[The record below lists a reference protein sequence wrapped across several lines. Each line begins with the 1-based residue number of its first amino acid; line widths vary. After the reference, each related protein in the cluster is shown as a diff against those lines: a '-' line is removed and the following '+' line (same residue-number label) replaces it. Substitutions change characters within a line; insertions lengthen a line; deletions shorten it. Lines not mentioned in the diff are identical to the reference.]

1 MPVFGHGVSAVN
13 RRQVLYRPEE
23 RPGFTAWV
31 TAFDYG
37 NGRLG
42 LSFKETVARPDPD
55 YRPPT
60 LEFGE
65 AVGAPV
71 SYCSV
76 ECGSAGERSFRVY
89 MASDDGGNTYYE
101 TGRCP
106 LEEGS
111 FCNIGFPDGRI
122 IGLDVPR
129 INPEGTGWCDYI
141 TLRESRDG
149 GTTWRSLPHLLKDT
163 APYLWRVRR
172 LRDGSCL
179 VLASFCGSPWG
190 PGRERPTR
198 TAALPGETYLSKFQ
212 TFFLHTRDGVH
223 YTGPHYILPGIGAH
237 EYDVAELADG
247 RLLFLAGD
255 VQATPAGRQL
265 VRREGDRFLNGPLLP
280 VRRGAPTD
288 PAENPQG
295 GFVPESVVVLP
306 GDLLVGSRRNKPYAC
321 SADLG
326 ENWFEIEGLPTSL
339 YQPFLQLLPDG
350 SLANFGHFG
359 GDSALGQEDMYIA
372 ADRFTLS
379 GSPPAGCTLSL
390 RRLLTED
397 GGSYRNAYEAA
408 LTQGGRP
415 LAGKTV
421 TFRVTP
427 TWNRDG
433 TAAVHLGDASP
444 LLRSAVTDETG
455 AARIALPEFDGRPD
469 IHLYYFIDAAF
480 HPEPGEALLPC
491 SSQILSEAALTP
503 RRTCRYPHDAYFAG
517 GTLYISPRLEAA
529 VPSVYQELSPLCGLP
544 GRELHHPL
552 SPALEAALLE
562 AQVLR
567 REEGRLMWL
576 ESVHAPEPLHA
587 VAPMGSGDWYV

>member
-1 MPVFGHGVSAVN
+1 MPEFDHGVSAVN
-13 RRQVLYRPEE
+13 HRSILYRPEA

-42 LSFKETVARPDPD
+42 LSFKETMAQPDPN

-76 ECGSAGERSFRVY
+76 ECGSANERSFRVY
-89 MASDDGGNTYYE
+89 MASDDGGKTYYE

-106 LEEGS
+106 LSEGS

-141 TLRESRDG
+141 TLRESWDG
-149 GTTWRSLPHLLKDT
+149 GTTWRSLPPLLEGT
-163 APYLWRVRR
+163 APYLWRIRR

-198 TAALPGETYLSKFQ
+198 TAALPGETNLSKIQ
-212 TFFLHTRDGVH
+212 AFFLHTWDGIH
-223 YTGPHYILPGIGAH
+223 YTGPHYVLPGIGAH
-237 EYDVAELADG
+237 EYDMAELEDG

-265 VRREGDRFLNGPLLP
+265 VRRQGDRFLNGPLLP
-280 VRRGAPTD
+280 IHRGAPPD
-288 PAENPQG
+288 PMQNPQG
-295 GFVPESVVVLP
+295 GFVPESVVALP

-326 ENWFEIEGLPTSL
+326 ENWFEIDNLPPSL

-372 ADRFTLS
+372 ADFFTLS
-379 GSPPAGCTLSL
+379 GYPPAGCTLSL
-390 RRLLTED
+390 RRRMAAD
-397 GGSYRNAYEAA
+397 GSCYLNAYEAA
-408 LTQGGRP
+408 LFCGGRP
-415 LAGKTV
+415 LSGKPV
-421 TFRVTP
+421 TFRITP
-427 TWNRDG
+427 TWNEDG
-433 TAAVHLGDASP
+433 TAAVHQGAQSP
-444 LLRSAVTDETG
+444 LLRTAVTDEKG
-455 AARIALPEFDGRPD
+455 MARVALPEFDNRPD

-480 HPEPGEALLPC
+480 QPGPEDQLLPC
-491 SSQILSEAALTP
+491 SSQILCEPALTP
-503 RRTCRYPHDAYFAG
+503 HRACRYPHTAYFAG
-517 GTLYISPRLEAA
+517 GTLYISPQLEAA
-529 VPSVYQELSPLCGLP
+529 APSVYEELTPLCGLSR
-544 GRELHHPL
+544 RELSRPL
-552 SPALEAALLE
+552 SPALEKALLE
-562 AQVLR
+562 AHVLI
-567 REEGRLMWL
+567 REKDHLLWL
-576 ESVHAPEPLHA
+576 KSVHAPQPLHA